1 MPEAMQAFTMLAY
14 IFWHRPFPQI
24 DAGTYEESIVRFQ
37 GDLVR
42 QPPPGLR
49 PAPALRIEAG
59 RWLSNRAGYE
69 DWYLLEGSWAMDALN
84 GFAVAGRTQ
93 PSHDTAAAQMEEG
106 QGGLY
111 AHVGGDLLAARQSSV
126 FWLTRP
132 RGISWQA
139 VLDPLRTRYPQGNV
153 WRRQMVL
160 GPAKEFAVEMPGDTE
175 IEVPSGWQ
183 AVRVQRVHLT
193 K

>member
-1 MPEAMQAFTMLAY
+1 MQAFTMLAY

-24 DAGTYEESIVRFQ
+24 HAGIYEESIVRFQ
-37 GDLVR
+37 SDLVR

-49 PAPALRIEAG
+49 AAASFRIEAVP
-59 RWLSNRAGYE
+59 WLSNRAGYE
-69 DWYLLEGSWAMDALN
+69 DWYLLDGSWAMDPLN
-84 GFAVAGRTQ
+84 GFAVTGRTQ

-111 AHVGGDLLAARQSSV
+111 AHAGGDPLPASQSSV

-139 VLDPLRTRYPQGNV
+139 VLEPLRTRHPRANI

-160 GPAKEFAVEMPGDTE
+160 GPAREFAIEMPGDAAIE
-175 IEVPSGWQ
+175 IPPGWQ
-183 AVRVQRVHLT
+183 SLRVQRVRLG

>member
-1 MPEAMQAFTMLAY
+1 MQALTMLAY
-14 IFWHRPFPQI
+14 IFWHRPFAHI
-24 DAGTYEESIVRFQ
+24 DGGAYEESIVRFQ

-49 PAPALRIEAG
+49 AAASFRIEPVP
-59 RWLSNRAGYE
+59 WLSNHAGYE
-69 DWYLLEGSWAMDALN
+69 DWYLLEGSWAMDPLN
-84 GFAVAGRTQ
+84 GFAVTGRTQ
-93 PSHDTAAAQMEEG
+93 SSHDTAAAQMEEG

-111 AHVGGDLLAARQSSV
+111 AHAGGDSSPAQNSSV
-126 FWLTRP
+126 LWLTRP

-139 VLDPLRTRYPQGNV
+139 ALEPLRARHPRAVV

-160 GPAKEFAVEMPGDTE
+160 GPAREFAVEMPGETE
-175 IEVPSGWQ
+175 IEVPPGWQ
-183 AVRVQRVHLT
+183 ALRVRRVRLT

>member
-1 MPEAMQAFTMLAY
+1 MLAY
-14 IFWHRPFPQI
+14 IFWHRPFPHI
-24 DAGTYEESIVRFQ
+24 DSKLYEESIMRFQ
-37 GDLVR
+37 SDLER

-49 PAPALRIEAG
+49 AAATFRIEAVP
-59 RWLSNRAGYE
+59 WLSNHAGYE
-69 DWYLLEGSWAMDALN
+69 DWYLLEGSWAMDPLD
-84 GFAVAGRTQ
+84 GFAITGRMQ

-111 AHVGGDLLAARQSSV
+111 AHAGGDPSPALQSSV

-139 VLDPLRTRYPQGNV
+139 VLEPLRTRHPQANV

-160 GPAKEFAVEMPGDTE
+160 GPAKEFAVEVPGDTE
-175 IEVPSGWQ
+175 IEVPPGWQ
-183 AVRVQRVHLT
+183 SLRVRRVRLS

>member
-1 MPEAMQAFTMLAY
+1 MQASTMLAY
-14 IFWHRPFPQI
+14 IFWHRPFPHI
-24 DAGTYEESIVRFQ
+24 DSGRYEQSIMNFQ
-37 GDLVR
+37 SDLT
-42 QPPPGLR
+42 QMHLPGLR
-49 PAPALRIEAG
+49 AATSFRIEAVP
-59 RWLSNRAGYE
+59 WLSNHTGYE
-69 DWYLLEGSWAMDALN
+69 DWYLLEGSWAMDPLN
-84 GFAVAGRTQ
+84 GFAITGRMQ

-111 AHVGGDLLAARQSSV
+111 AHAGGDPLAAPQSSV

-139 VLDPLRTRYPQGNV
+139 ALEPLRARYPQANV

-160 GPAKEFAVEMPGDTE
+160 GPAKEFAVEVPGDRDIE
-175 IEVPSGWQ
+175 IPPGWESLR
-183 AVRVQRVHLT
+183 VRRARLS

>member
-1 MPEAMQAFTMLAY
+1 MLAY
-14 IFWHRPFPQI
+14 IFWHRPFPHI
-24 DAGTYEESIVRFQ
+24 DSNAYEESIMRFQ
-37 GDLVR
+37 SDLAQLR
-42 QPPPGLR
+42 LPGLR
-49 PAPALRIEAG
+49 NTASFRIEPVP
-59 RWLSNRAGYE
+59 WLSNHAGYE
-69 DWYLLEGSWAMDALN
+69 DWYLLEGSWAMDPLN
-84 GFAVAGRTQ
+84 GFAVTGRAQ

-111 AHVGGDLLAARQSSV
+111 AHAGGDQRTAPQSSV

-139 VLDPLRTRYPQGNV
+139 ALDPLRARCPQANI

-160 GPAKEFAVEMPGDTE
+160 GPAREFAVEMPGDTE
-175 IEVPSGWQ
+175 IDVPSGWQ
-183 AVRVQRVHLT
+183 ALRVRRIRLS